1 MYMTQ
6 SFNQIHFAGVANKGP
21 DPGSYP
27 MSSNEAFLRQLYE
40 RFNARD
46 IETVLAALHP
56 QVMWANGM
64 EGGHEHGRDAVRAY
78 WTRQWSIV
86 DPRVEPIAFSR
97 TPEGADV
104 VEVHQEVYDLDGNL
118 LVNKIVGHIFQIE
131 DGLVRRFDIRSI

>member
-1 MYMTQ
+1 
-6 SFNQIHFAGVANKGP
+6 
-21 DPGSYP
+21 
-27 MSSNEAFLRQLYE
+27 MSSNEAFLRQLYAS
-40 RFNARD
+40 FNGRD
-46 IETVLAALHP
+46 IETALARLHP
-56 QVMWANGM
+56 QVIWANGM

-78 WTRQWSIV
+78 WKRQWCTI

-118 LVNKIVGHIFQIE
+118 LVNKIVGHLFQIE